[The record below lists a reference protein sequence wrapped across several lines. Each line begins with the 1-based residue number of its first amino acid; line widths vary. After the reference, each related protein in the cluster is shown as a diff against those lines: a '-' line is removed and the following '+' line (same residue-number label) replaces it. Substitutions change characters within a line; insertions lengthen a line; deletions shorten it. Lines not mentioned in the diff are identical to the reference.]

1 MTTIVEAL
9 RKRYPEPAYALITE
23 VRNSTGHARSRT
35 GYADAIAMG
44 CWPSRGLD
52 VQGFEFKT
60 DRGDWIREWKNPIKA
75 DQFVKYCD
83 YWWVVIDDEKIV
95 KREELPKAWGL
106 LVLHGQQLRTVVD
119 APKLKAKQPDRAFLA
134 SLLRSL
140 CDQVLPQKKLDEARR
155 AGVQEGRQSA
165 EEWRNS
171 ELEHL
176 QENNNEIKAA
186 QEKMVNDFEA
196 ASGLSISGWNAGK
209 IGDAVRRVTNSEHL
223 RIEERL
229 LGLKDTAKNILA
241 AIDVA
246 LEHEKIKAQ
255 R

>member
-60 DRGDWIREWKNPIKA
+60 DRGDWLREWKNPIKA

-95 KREELPKAWGL
+95 KREELPKSWGL

-165 EEWRNS
+165 EEWRKS
-171 ELEHL
+171 EVESLHEQIADAQKGHEETI
-176 QENNNEIKAA
+176 QKF
-186 QEKMVNDFEA
+186 QEK
-196 ASGLSISGWNAGK
+196 SGLLLTDWNAGN
-209 IGDAVRRVTNSEHL
+209 IGDAVQRVMKSEHL

-255 R
+255 Q